1 MPARLTL
8 FRRKT
13 YRLGFYTGF
22 QMGLADRFK
31 SAPESLY
38 LALAPNEDFLFAFQS
53 VNFLVVIVNT

>member
-1 MPARLTL
+1 
-8 FRRKT
+8 
-13 YRLGFYTGF
+13 
-22 QMGLADRFK
+22 MGLADRFK